1 MGCAEAVSVYSS
13 SEESLMH
20 IIASFGGFLSFPF
33 FFFFEKCFKSRFVIY
48 IKEFFQVLTSQAN
61 IRCLECGEMRISC
74 IFEFRIAMS

>member
-20 IIASFGGFLSFPF
+20 IIASFGVFLSFP
-33 FFFFEKCFKSRFVIY
+33 FFFEKCFKSRFVIY
-48 IKEFFQVLTSQAN
+48 IKGFFQVLTSQAN